1 MEKAHKRLKTDELS
15 VIIKLFDSMYDDFSG
30 NSMSIKMVKNDLPWK
45 PGDNIRTILKTSERN
60 PMATLKYILR
70 NPIRIIRIIKT
81 PWLSKSQTHMAIDI
95 TCGLL
100 YSICNELVEAVEI
113 VKKST
118 ILREYV
124 YIKLSIS
131 TCVSIINTLQG
142 ILKSSETIN
151 AHTQF
156 LKICNNRLH
165 SIHSELEKIAN
176 VSEHYDNI
184 IRVLTSKIL
193 CVDPKLTA
201 TLFNN
206 APISDLTNDIQKS
219 EDSNVT

>member
-1 MEKAHKRLKTDELS
+1 MEKIRKHLKAYELS
-15 VIIKLFDSMYDDFSG
+15 VIVKLFDSMYDDFSSG
-30 NSMSIKMVKNDLPWK
+30 SLTVKMVKNDLPWK

-70 NPIRIIRIIKT
+70 NPIRIAHFIKT
-81 PWLSKSQTHMAIDI
+81 PWLSQMQTHQVIDI
-95 TCGLL
+95 TCGLI
-100 YSICNELVEAVEI
+100 YSICNELVEAVES

-124 YIKLSIS
+124 YVKLAIS
-131 TCVSIINTLQG
+131 TCVSIINTIQG
-142 ILKSSETIN
+142 TLRSSLTLN
-151 AHTQF
+151 AHSQF

-165 SIHSELEKIAN
+165 SIHADLEKIAN

-193 CVDPKLTA
+193 CIDHKLSL

-206 APISDLTNDIQKS
+206 IPNPGVSDDIPKTDNGPI
-219 EDSNVT
+219 V